1 MISGV
6 VLYSM
11 AILLTILSF
20 IKDRKRTFQALKKA
34 FMIFKNLL
42 PEILSIMLFVG
53 LSLAI
58 LTPELISSMIGKQS
72 GILGVILSTIIG
84 SIALIPSFIVFP
96 LGGTLLE
103 NGAGLPQVAALV
115 ATLMGVGIA
124 TLPMESKVFGSS
136 FALTRNITALLMS
149 VLFTLIIW
157 VVL

>member
-84 SIALIPSFIVFP
+84 S
-96 LGGTLLE
+96 
-103 NGAGLPQVAALV
+103 
-115 ATLMGVGIA
+115 
-124 TLPMESKVFGSS
+124 KD
-136 FALTRNITALLMS
+136 
-149 VLFTLIIW
+149 
-157 VVL
+157 